1 MTAPRASRHPD
12 YSLCGWRF
20 RTEIPIAALPEW
32 DGDPARPADI
42 ELVRGPVE
50 DVPCDDPVGVVVTG
64 RGKATV
70 VAADA
75 GLFAVLDGKKVI
87 AQIRTDALPGV
98 VETMA
103 VGPVLGTLA
112 YQRGIL
118 SLHSNTI
125 VIDGKA
131 IALSGR
137 SGAGKSTLAAILLRR
152 GHRLISDDV
161 LPLREAAGRTFALPG
176 SQNLRLWGESLE
188 LLGVDKRGLRRA
200 ADGARE
206 KYFLPTVEKT
216 TQPWPLA
223 ALVWLE
229 RAETDRYFFRPNLG
243 MFRTR
248 TVYKATYRQHLAR
261 EFAAMGSREITNLS
275 LPGVAVFDLLRPRGL
290 DLLEEQATAIENLA
304 LAGDLPSITEPVEVR
319 AAHR

>member
-1 MTAPRASRHPD
+1 MTATEALRHPD

-20 RTEIPIAALPEW
+20 RSEIRIAALPEW
-32 DGDPARPADI
+32 DGDPDHLPDI
-42 ELVRGPVE
+42 ELVRGSVE
-50 DVPCDDPVGVVVTG
+50 EVPCVDPVGVIVTG
-64 RGKATV
+64 RREATV

-75 GLFAVLDGKKVI
+75 GRFAVSDGRRIV
-87 AQIRTDALPGV
+87 ADVHPDALPGV

-131 IALSGR
+131 VALSGR
-137 SGAGKSTLAAILLRR
+137 SGAGKSTLAAILLGR

-161 LPLREAAGRTFALPG
+161 LPLREVNGRTLALPG
-176 SQNLRLWGESLE
+176 SQNLRLWGESLD

-223 ALVWLE
+223 ALIWLE
-229 RAETDRYFFRPNLG
+229 RAETDRYFLRPSQG
-243 MFRTR
+243 IFRTR
-248 TVYKATYRQHLAR
+248 AIYKATYRQHLAR

-304 LAGDLPSITEPVEVR
+304 LNDDLPTIAEPVQVR
-319 AAHR
+319 SVHR